1 MLVRSHD
8 NCSRLQSYLPKI
20 LGQEYGTFE
29 VLVVVEQDTDGTCGM
44 LETLELAH
52 KNLRHITLPKETRM
66 ITSEQ
71 MAYSLGM
78 RAARY
83 EWVLLTYADCFP
95 VSDRWLAAMAQWC
108 QDDTDVVGGMVN
120 YENDH
125 TGSEVPFMR
134 VWRLMSSFSLSRWT
148 GYLYRTDTCNVVVR
162 RSTFLN
168 GEALREFVV
177 VRSGAMEL
185 WANKQKRTAVARDP
199 EALVLQR
206 MQGGDRWYEAMTQQ
220 WMYNRRLM
228 KNRWLYR
235 MLFAWEAMVGMLA
248 LVLLAAAE
256 VAVMVFGEKYLP
268 TVGNRW
274 AMYFIP
280 LLIYI
285 IYAIVSVSRF
295 NKQARRYGDMKF
307 TFSAWWYRLIFPCK
321 WLFRWL
327 RFVTTNSR
335 VFKPVV

>member
-52 KNLRHITLPKETRM
+52 KNLRHITLPKDTRM

-134 VWRLMSSFSLSRWT
+134 VWRLLCSYRLSRWT
-148 GYLYRTDTCNVVVR
+148 GYLYRIDTCNVAVK
-162 RSTFLN
+162 RSTFLG
-168 GEALREFVV
+168 GEALSGFVN

-185 WANKQKRTAVARDP
+185 WANKQKRTAVAKTP

-206 MQGGDRWYEAMTQQ
+206 MPSGDNWYDGMEQQ
-220 WMYNRRLM
+220 WKYNRRLL
-228 KNRWLYR
+228 KNKCLYR
-235 MLFAWEAMVGMLA
+235 TLFVWEALSGTLA
-248 LVLLAAAE
+248 VVLLVVAE
-256 VAVMVFGEKYLP
+256 AAVMICGEKYLP

-274 AMYFIP
+274 TMYVLP

-295 NKQARRYGDMKF
+295 NSKVRQYGDIEF
-307 TFSAWWYRLIFPCK
+307 TFSAWWYRLLFPYK
-321 WLFRWL
+321 WLVGWL
-327 RFVTTNSR
+327 SFAKTSRR
-335 VFKPVV
+335 VFRPNV